1 MSHARAALGLTLQQA
16 CNGSMVPQASQVVVR
31 RLELQLGLDPQ
42 QGILE
47 FEYALAGTHPG
58 AQLVYIAWLGKI
70 VIRPSFQAGHDI
82 FLSPLGGAQQ
92 QILIAAT
99 LLTADPAA
107 QLSAFETR

>member
-47 FEYALAGTHPG
+47 
-58 AQLVYIAWLGKI
+58 I
-70 VIRPSFQAGHDI
+70 
-82 FLSPLGGAQQ
+82 
-92 QILIAAT
+92 
-99 LLTADPAA
+99 
-107 QLSAFETR
+107 